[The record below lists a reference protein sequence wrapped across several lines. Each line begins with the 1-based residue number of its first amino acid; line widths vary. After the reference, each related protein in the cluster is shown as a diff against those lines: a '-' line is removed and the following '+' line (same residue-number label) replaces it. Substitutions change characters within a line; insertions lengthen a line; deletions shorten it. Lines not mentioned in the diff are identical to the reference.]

1 MRPTVLKP
9 ALIILL
15 PVLFACQENKED
27 PGFLITGDISDN
39 YEGYIY
45 LDYNDILDS
54 TLVEDAS
61 FRFKGKVSQP
71 LEATLLPGSPT
82 SGESMTVASFM
93 LENSTIDISLK
104 YDIFQYN
111 GSDIKGLDMDS
122 ISGSTSQ
129 KLKEDFEA
137 KMEDT
142 FAQEE
147 NDSIREAILYD
158 NLSKFIKTN
167 PQSVLSGQKL
177 ASLSNFYGYLKSE
190 QMQYLLE
197 QMDTTYQDKKDLRYI
212 RNIIERRKILNI
224 GKTPPKIELPNP
236 EGKLVDSDSLRG
248 NYVLYEF
255 WASWCSPC
263 RKTNP
268 ELSKVYSTFHKD
280 GFEILGVS
288 IDKSPDKWKT
298 AIQEDKLKWIQVIDS
313 LNKTGEKYRLT
324 TIPYNVLQDRKGK
337 IIARNVKPEKLREIL
352 TELTETE
359 VQ

>member
-1 MRPTVLKP
+1 MRSTIPKP
-9 ALIILL
+9 ALMILL
-15 PVLFACQENKED
+15 AVLFACQEKKED
-27 PGFLITGDISDN
+27 PGFLITGDINDS
-39 YEGYIY
+39 YKGYIY
-45 LDYNDILDS
+45 LNYDDIIDS

-61 FRFKGKVSQP
+61 FQFKGKVSQP

-82 SGESMTVASFM
+82 SGEGMTVASFM
-93 LENSTIDISLK
+93 LENSNIDISLT
-104 YDIFQYN
+104 YGTFQHN

-122 ISGSTSQ
+122 ISGSSSQ

-142 FAQEE
+142 FVKEE

-158 NLSKFIKTN
+158 NLSEFIKTN
-167 PQSVLSGQKL
+167 PQSVLSGKKL

-212 RNIIERRKILNI
+212 RNIIERRKVLDI

-236 EGKLVDSDSLRG
+236 EGELVDSDSLRG

-268 ELSKVYSTFHKD
+268 ELSKVYNTFHKD

-288 IDKSPDKWKT
+288 IDENSDKWKT

-324 TIPYNVLQDRKGK
+324 TIPYNVLQDRQGK
-337 IIARNVKPEKLREIL
+337 IIARNVKPDKLREIL
-352 TELTETE
+352 TEQIKTD